1 MSPTVTWTTPADIK
15 RQLEICW
22 NRGQMLRAPLVGESL
37 FPLPLQLRRP
47 DRKAVSDRFDEVRR
61 WIRELEEGSK
71 ARQGFGYEI
80 EWTEIH
86 HQQLGRNRVPL
97 RVLLPTEHDALCLVG
112 RSLEAERFRTLTEAT
127 LACFPTLGDWLARN
141 PLKALQYAEDWG
153 QILRVLNWFRSHPGF
168 RLYLRQLDIAG
179 VDTKFIEAR
188 KGLLSELLD
197 LVLPPEAVDTR
208 FSGAG
213 GFEQRYGLIAK
224 PSLIR
229 FRFLD
234 HRLYLSGLSDLS
246 VTSAEFSRLKLPVKR
261 VFITEN
267 DVNGLAFPNVSESL
281 VIFGLGY
288 GLERLAEVRWF
299 EQKTLYYW
307 GDVDTHGFAILDR
320 LRAAFPEA
328 RSFLMDR
335 ETLMAHRELWVQE
348 QEGHAGALSRL
359 SAAEQSL
366 FDDLRHDHLGPRVR
380 LEQERIS
387 FGWLEKA
394 LEELPPPEG
403 ASSAAVD
410 YGAGSVDLASRPG

>member
-1 MSPTVTWTTPADIK
+1 
-15 RQLEICW
+15 
-22 NRGQMLRAPLVGESL
+22 
-37 FPLPLQLRRP
+37 
-47 DRKAVSDRFDEVRR
+47 
-61 WIRELEEGSK
+61 
-71 ARQGFGYEI
+71 
-80 EWTEIH
+80 
-86 HQQLGRNRVPL
+86 
-97 RVLLPTEHDALCLVG
+97 
-112 RSLEAERFRTLTEAT
+112 
-127 LACFPTLGDWLARN
+127 
-141 PLKALQYAEDWG
+141 
-153 QILRVLNWFRSHPGF
+153 
-168 RLYLRQLDIAG
+168 
-179 VDTKFIEAR
+179 
-188 KGLLSELLD
+188 
-197 LVLPPEAVDTR
+197 VDTR

-267 DVNGLAFPNVSESL
+267 DVNGLAFPNISESL